1 MTNELPRYA
10 PLLDA
15 AQAHPDFNT
24 SACDLFLTALRTGEA
39 VSEVEARY
47 LAEHNIT
54 PGRFAVMLLLG
65 VEQSVTRKPSE
76 LAELIGVTRAT
87 MTGLLDTL
95 ERDDYVR
102 RAIDPTDRRSMRVES
117 TPACRELLKKV
128 LPGYFRLISAIP
140 ATLSAEEQ
148 AEFIRLSRKLR
159 DGLEVAENKFVDR
172 AIAGHT
178 APAVPTSYAQ
188 T

>member
-1 MTNELPRYA
+1 MTEIPRYA

-15 AQAHPDFNT
+15 ARAHADFDAT
-24 SACDLFLTALRTGEA
+24 ACDLFLSTLQTGEA
-39 VSEVEARY
+39 VAEVEASY
-47 LAEHNIT
+47 LSEHNIT

-65 VEQSVTRKPSE
+65 VEESITRKPSE
-76 LAELIGVTRAT
+76 LAEIIGVTRAT

-102 RAIDPTDRRSMRVES
+102 RAIDPQDRRSMRVES

-128 LPGYFRLISAIP
+128 LPGYFRLITAIP

-159 DGLEVAENKFVDR
+159 EGLQLAENKFVDKP
-172 AIAGHT
+172 IAAQPAT
-178 APAVPTSYAQ
+178 ASYAQ
-188 T
+188 A